1 MRGFFHAWSK
11 HMAKSDTPV
20 TDLPASP
27 EPLPPP
33 ALVPLSTL
41 MKFRDKVYTS
51 RQLILPETQRSL
63 PVARGVVEVPGSDTE
78 AVKFLKAHD
87 EFELLRE

>member
-1 MRGFFHAWSK
+1 
-11 HMAKSDTPV
+11 MAKSDTPV

-27 EPLPPP
+27 EPLSQP
-33 ALVPLSTL
+33 ASVPVSTL

-63 PVARGVVEVPGSDTE
+63 PVARGMVEVLGSDTE
-78 AVKFLKAHD
+78 VVKFLKAHD

>member
-1 MRGFFHAWSK
+1 
-11 HMAKSDTPV
+11 MAKIDAPNN
-20 TDLPASP
+20 DPQASP
-27 EPLPPP
+27 EPLPQPVS
-33 ALVPLSTL
+33 VPVSTL

-63 PVARGVVEVPGSDTE
+63 PVARGMVEVLGSDTE

-87 EFELLRE
+87 EFELLKE

>member
-1 MRGFFHAWSK
+1 MV
-11 HMAKSDTPV
+11 KSDTPV

-27 EPLPPP
+27 ELLPQPVSISMP
-33 ALVPLSTL
+33 MQ

-63 PVARGVVEVPGSDTE
+63 PVARGVVEVPGSDAE

-87 EFELLRE
+87 EFELLKE

>member
-1 MRGFFHAWSK
+1 
-11 HMAKSDTPV
+11 MAKSDAPI
-20 TDLPASP
+20 TDLSASP
-27 EPLPPP
+27 EPLPQPVS
-33 ALVPLSTL
+33 VPVSTL

-51 RQLILPETQRSL
+51 RQLILPQSQRSL
-63 PVARGVVEVPGSDTE
+63 PVTKSMVEVAGSDNE

>member
-1 MRGFFHAWSK
+1 
-11 HMAKSDTPV
+11 MAKSDAPNSDPQV
-20 TDLPASP
+20 NP
-27 EPLPPP
+27 EPLPQPVS
-33 ALVPLSTL
+33 VPVSTL

-63 PVARGVVEVPGSDTE
+63 PVARGMVEVPGSDTE
-78 AVKFLKAHD
+78 AVRFLKAHD

>member
-1 MRGFFHAWSK
+1 
-11 HMAKSDTPV
+11 MAKSDTPV

-27 EPLPPP
+27 EALPQPAS
-33 ALVPLSTL
+33 ALVSTL

-51 RQLILPETQRSL
+51 RQLILPESQRSL
-63 PVARGVVEVPGSDTE
+63 PVTKGLVEVPGSDTE

-87 EFELLRE
+87 EFELLKE